1 MWWISQIVGHT
12 FAKFALAVAAASGL
26 AVSGLV

>member
-1 MWWISQIVGHT
+1 MWWIPQIVGHI
-12 FAKFALAVAAASGL
+12 FAKFALAVAAVSGL